1 MLHESALPT
10 LTTWSLLKPF
20 ATSTSKN
27 DSTCASRQDHR
38 CKVGYRGAAGGG
50 DNAFSWWGAPPRR
63 RVRRLLPSCG
73 PAQSTSAVQRSGRD
87 VLHPLVPQISLV
99 ELTRAVYW
107 CCANLTFNRIGTP
120 PAVKH
125 WLQEMAAQAG
135 RHTRTCTS
143 RNKRHYLLGAGAAHA
158 MARWRREQ
166 RLRIWCKHVPQCRM
180 PQCQMWCQDCTAGRR
195 VCCMSDKTPTPTP
208 SDVRSVRLKFSCA
221 LLQQHTLSHIDQHTR
236 RRAAC

>member
-1 MLHESALPT
+1 VLSVIPDSHEPSAVLRRRACSTSHMLRESVLPT

-38 CKVGYRGAAGGG
+38 CKVGYHGAAGGG

-87 VLHPLVPQISLV
+87 VLHPLVLQISLV

-107 CCANLTFNRIGTP
+107 CCANLTFTKESVHR
-120 PAVKH
+120 
-125 WLQEMAAQAG
+125 LQ
-135 RHTRTCTS
+135 
-143 RNKRHYLLGAGAAHA
+143 
-158 MARWRREQ
+158 
-166 RLRIWCKHVPQCRM
+166 
-180 PQCQMWCQDCTAGRR
+180 
-195 VCCMSDKTPTPTP
+195 
-208 SDVRSVRLKFSCA
+208 
-221 LLQQHTLSHIDQHTR
+221 
-236 RRAAC
+236 